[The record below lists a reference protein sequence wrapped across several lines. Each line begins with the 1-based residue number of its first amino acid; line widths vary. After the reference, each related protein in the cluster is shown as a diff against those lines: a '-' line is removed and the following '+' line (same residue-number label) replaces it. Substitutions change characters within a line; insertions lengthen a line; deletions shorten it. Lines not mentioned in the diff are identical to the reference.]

1 VKSLDRLSSKG
12 SFFFF
17 FIFSFLLP
25 KEPRGRRHGGRQ
37 AEETVRFD
45 AVHDDFDEFYLYG
58 GCGRVAQVTVV
69 CALIFKQF
77 GVDDV

>member
-1 VKSLDRLSSKG
+1 M
-12 SFFFF
+12 
-17 FIFSFLLP
+17 
-25 KEPRGRRHGGRQ
+25 
-37 AEETVRFD
+37 RFD

-77 GVDDV
+77 DVDDV